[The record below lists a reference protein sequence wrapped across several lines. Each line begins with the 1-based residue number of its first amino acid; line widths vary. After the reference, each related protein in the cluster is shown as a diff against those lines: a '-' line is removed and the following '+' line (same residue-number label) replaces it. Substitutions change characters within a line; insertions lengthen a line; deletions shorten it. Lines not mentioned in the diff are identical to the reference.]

1 MMRGRAEVWAMVMAM
16 ALTTLLGGCELAE
29 KASNPT
35 ATTSDAGSDAGAA
48 LEQAAASKGLIPDFS
63 DKDFLA
69 GAYQR
74 ESDLGTDRMCALG
87 DDERGYRIGMVAV
100 FGPDT
105 RCEATGSAARSGE
118 NVRMTLT
125 GDKGRCVFT
134 AQFDGVRLTIPGRVE
149 EECDQFCG
157 PRASF
162 AGVSFDRIGDGNAVA
177 ASVRGIDIAQL
188 CGG

>member
-1 MMRGRAEVWAMVMAM
+1 MHSRAAVQFAMM
-16 ALTTLLGGCELAE
+16 ALALTPLLGGCEAAE
-29 KASNPT
+29 NSASRPAAMSN
-35 ATTSDAGSDAGAA
+35 ATSDAGEA
-48 LEQAAASKGLIPDFS
+48 LEQAAANKGLIPDFS

-69 GAYQR
+69 GAYER

-118 NVRMTLT
+118 NVRMTLV
-125 GDKGRCVFT
+125 GEKGRCVFT
-134 AQFDGVRLTIPGRVE
+134 AQFDGVRLTIPGRID

-157 PRASF
+157 LRASF
-162 AGVSFDRIGDGNAVA
+162 AGVSFDRVGDGNSVA
-177 ASVRGIDIAQL
+177 ASVRGIDVDEL